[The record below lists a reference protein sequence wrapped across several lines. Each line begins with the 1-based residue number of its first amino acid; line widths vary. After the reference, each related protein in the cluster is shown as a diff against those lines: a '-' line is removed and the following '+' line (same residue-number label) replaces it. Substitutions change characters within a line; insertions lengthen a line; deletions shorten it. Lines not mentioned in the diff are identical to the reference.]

1 MADILKI
8 SKTYYWQLENNKR
21 RMSYEMAVK
30 IADIFKL
37 KPDDLFYY
45 EFKPKI
51 NLGFYIYYLFL
62 LIHLELTSIN

>member
-1 MADILKI
+1 MRLLEEKRKQSNYSYQNMADILKI

-45 EFKPKI
+45 EFKPKD
-51 NLGFYIYYLFL
+51 
-62 LIHLELTSIN
+62 